1 MSQTDP
7 YSLTHYGILGMHW
20 GVRKAESYK
29 KEAAGYVKKAAKSQ
43 GEAEQARLA
52 ARAYQKKITSG
63 NIEPGQATT
72 VTRDAEGNVISK
84 ATTTHKNAI
93 EMHKEMQDLEAYQK
107 EWASKYETRAALAFK
122 RAKGQKLTAKD
133 LVTKKE
139 LYNEG
144 MGAAIGAGLMSV
156 GFGIGGL
163 AAGANGGP
171 LFGLAST
178 GIGAYAIGK
187 AIKTSYRNQ

>member
-29 KEAAGYVKKAAKSQ
+29 KEATGYVKKAAKAKRDAAQSRL
-43 GEAEQARLA
+43 EALG
-52 ARAYQKKITSG
+52 YQRQITSG
-63 NIEPGQATT
+63 HVNSPTT
-72 VTRDAEGNVISK
+72 STTRDAQGKVV
-84 ATTTHKNAI
+84 TTTTNESKSAAESRQ
-93 EMHKEMQDLEAYQK
+93 EMLDQAEYQK
-107 EWASKYETRAALAFK
+107 EWASRYETRAALAFK
-122 RAKGQKLTAKD
+122 RAKGQKLTTQD

-139 LYNEG
+139 LYSEG
-144 MGAAIGAGLMSV
+144 MHRAIGAGLMSV
-156 GFGIGGL
+156 GFGIGGVL
-163 AAGANGGP
+163 AGVNGGGP

-178 GIGAYAIGK
+178 GMGAYAIGE